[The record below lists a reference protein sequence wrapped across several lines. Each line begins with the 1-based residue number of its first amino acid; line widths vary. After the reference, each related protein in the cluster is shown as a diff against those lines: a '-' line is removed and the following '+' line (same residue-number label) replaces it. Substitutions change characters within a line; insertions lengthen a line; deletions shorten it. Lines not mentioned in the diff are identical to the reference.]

1 MMVMITGTRLF
12 EPPSVNITGRIQ
24 VNITKVLDFYHL
36 FSFIFKLVVNKIK
49 NLPKNK
55 KNVEEKELNVIHEE
69 IYDLWSSKES
79 NLHGYFDGPDY

>member
-1 MMVMITGTRLF
+1 MMVMTTGTILF

-24 VNITKVLDFYHL
+24 VNITKVLDLKNFYHF

-69 IYDLWSSKES
+69 I
-79 NLHGYFDGPDY
+79 FDFWN

>member
-24 VNITKVLDFYHL
+24 VNITKVLDFKNFYHF

-69 IYDLWSSKES
+69 I
-79 NLHGYFDGPDY
+79 FDFWN